1 MEGFNLKFVF
11 CTLAIIILIHFSEH
25 SHAEAKIDGFTTDFI
40 SRDSPHSP
48 FYNPS
53 ETKYQRLQKA
63 FRRSI
68 LRGNHFRAMRASPND
83 IQSDVISGG
92 GAYLMN
98 ISLGTPPVPM
108 LGIADTGSDLI
119 WRQCLPCPN
128 CYEQVEPLFDP
139 KESETYKT
147 LDCDNEFCQD
157 LGQQGSCDDDNTCT
171 YSYSYGDRSYTRGDL
186 SSDTLTIG
194 STEGD
199 PASFP
204 GIAFGCGHDNGGTFN
219 EKDGGLIG
227 LGGGPLS
234 LVMQLSSEVGGQ
246 FSYCLVPL
254 SSDSTVSS
262 KINFGKSGVVSGS
275 GTVSTP
281 LIKGTPDTFYYLTL
295 EGLSVGSETVAFKG
309 FSENKSSPAAVEEG
323 NIIIDSGTTLT
334 LLPQDFYTDVESALT
349 NAIGGQTTTD
359 PNGIFSLCY
368 SSVNNLEIPT
378 ITAHFTGADVQL
390 PPLNTFVQVQEDLV
404 CFSMIPSSNLA
415 IFGNLAQINFLVGY
429 DLKNN
434 KVSFKQTDCTE

>member
-11 CTLAIIILIHFSEH
+11 CLLAIIFLIYFAKH
-25 SHAEAKIDGFTTDFI
+25 SQAEAKVDGFTTDFI
-40 SRDSPHSP
+40 SRDSPRSP

-68 LRGNHFRAMRASPND
+68 LRGNHFRAIRASPND
-83 IQSDVISGG
+83 IQSNVISGG
-92 GAYLMN
+92 GSYLMN
-98 ISLGTPPVPM
+98 ISLGTPPVSM

-119 WRQCLPCPN
+119 WRQCLPCDD
-128 CYEQVEPLFDP
+128 CYKQVEPLFDP
-139 KESETYKT
+139 KKSKTYKT
-147 LDCDNEFCQD
+147 LGCNNDFCQD
-157 LGQQGSCDDDNTCT
+157 LGQQGSCGDDNTCT
-171 YSYSYGDRSYTRGDL
+171 SSYSYGDQSYTRRDL
-186 SSDTLTIG
+186 SSETFTIG

-204 GIAFGCGHDNGGTFN
+204 GLAFGCGHSNGGTFN
-219 EKDGGLIG
+219 EKDSGLIG

-234 LVMQLSSEVGGQ
+234 LVMQLSSKVGGQ

-254 SSDSTVSS
+254 SSDSTASS
-262 KINFGKSGVVSGS
+262 KINFGKSAVVSGS

-295 EGLSVGSETVAFKG
+295 EGMSLGSEKVAFKG

>member
-1 MEGFNLKFVF
+1 MEGFNPKFVF
-11 CTLAIIILIHFSEH
+11 CLLAIIFLIHFAKH
-25 SHAEAKIDGFTTDFI
+25 SHAEARVDGFTTDFM
-40 SRDSPHSP
+40 SRDLPRSP

-53 ETKYQRLQKA
+53 GTKYQRL
-63 FRRSI
+63 
-68 LRGNHFRAMRASPND
+68 AMRASPND
-83 IQSDVISGG
+83 IQSNVISGG
-92 GAYLMN
+92 GSYLMN

-119 WRQCLPCPN
+119 WRQQCLPCPN
-128 CYEQVEPLFDP
+128 CYKQVEPLFDP
-139 KESETYKT
+139 KKLKTYKT
-147 LDCDNEFCQD
+147 LDCNNEFCQD

-194 STEGD
+194 STKGD

-204 GIAFGCGHDNGGTFN
+204 DIAFGCGYSNKGTFN

-234 LVMQLSSEVGGQ
+234 LVMQLSFEVGRQ
-246 FSYCLVPL
+246 FSYCLM
-254 SSDSTVSS
+254 
-262 KINFGKSGVVSGS
+262 NFGKSGVVSDS

-281 LIKGTPDTFYYLTL
+281 LIKGTPNTFYYLTL
-295 EGLSVGSETVAFKG
+295 EGMSGGSEKVAFK
-309 FSENKSSPAAVEEG
+309 AVEQG

-334 LLPQDFYTDVESALT
+334 LLPQDFYTDVESALSK
-349 NAIGGQTTTD
+349 AIGGETTTD
-359 PNGIFSLCY
+359 PSGTFSLCY
-368 SSVNNLEIPT
+368 NSVKNLEIPT
-378 ITAHFTGADVQL
+378 VAAHFTGADVKL

-404 CFSMIPSSNLA
+404 CFSMIPASDLA
-415 IFGNLAQINFLVGY
+415 IFGNLAQMNFLVGY

-434 KVSFKQTDCTE
+434 KVSFKPTDCTKQ